1 MRACTTSNARA
12 ARRLAVLLLA
22 LGALL
27 AGSAVGGAPAAAAPS
42 DGGGIRVEGPVAEG
56 VVLRE
61 RFDPGPVSSVEV
73 KVHPGA
79 PVRIVPVLSGQ
90 RVDGGLEV
98 VSSMCDRVGGHVCVN
113 ANFAVCPSC
122 GQPLGGIVRDGELVQ
137 TPAPGQYQ
145 VSVVDGRLS
154 LEPWAW
160 SVGLWALGATHHASV
175 EAHGVNVAPI
185 HDGIVAYT
193 PAYGPRTAAA
203 PGMYELVLRAP
214 KGLRTGVGQRHQVEM
229 LRVHTGGQASI
240 PWDGIVLS
248 GHGRGADDLWAFV
261 QAHRSSLVELVSNT
275 TPGLSQSFSG
285 HPVLLRDGQRQWMD
299 PLDGK
304 VMQRHPRTVVGWDD
318 QGHVWFLLVDGRQ
331 QGSRGM
337 TLAEA
342 TDRMLSLGATNAVNL
357 DGGGSSTMVSTCPSP
372 SGWCVR
378 NHPSDGRQRN
388 VWVALAIAPAAPGP
402 APAPPPTPGPAPG
415 TEAAPS
421 AAPSSTTS
429 STTTTTATS
438 TVPRPAEAPGGQ
450 PREPD
455 RSTGE
460 ADLAPPAER
469 VIGQRAGGPGP
480 ATPVALGSHARPGPF
495 RDQPVVVA
503 GALVL
508 VALELAVLTHL
519 ARRGRRRTEVHR

>member
-1 MRACTTSNARA
+1 MRACAMTSMTRE
-12 ARRLAVLLLA
+12 RRRVPAVLLALA
-22 LGALL
+22 AVLAALSMGAD
-27 AGSAVGGAPAAAAPS
+27 PAAATPS
-42 DGGGIRVEGPVAEG
+42 PEGGIRVEGPVAEG

-79 PVRIVPVLSGQ
+79 PVRFVPVLSGQ

-98 VSSMCDRVGGHVCVN
+98 VSSMCDRVDGHVCVN

-122 GQPLGGIVRDGELVQ
+122 GQPLGGIVRDGEVVQ
-137 TPAPGQYQ
+137 TPAAGQYQ
-145 VSVVDGRLS
+145 VSVVDGRFS

-160 SVGLWALGATHHASV
+160 SVGLWALGASRHASV

-193 PAYGPRTAAA
+193 PAFGPRTAAG

-229 LRVHTGGQASI
+229 LRVHTGGQAPI

-275 TPGLSQSFSG
+275 TPGLTQSFSG

-304 VMQRHPRTVVGWDD
+304 VVQRHPRTVIGWDD

-331 QGSRGM
+331 RGSRGM

-372 SGWCVR
+372 SGWCLR

-388 VWVALAIAPAAPGP
+388 VWVALAIAPA
-402 APAPPPTPGPAPG
+402 PAPPASKMPTSPSDPPTSTTPTPVV
-415 TEAAPS
+415 AAPEPADRVPVP
-421 AAPSSTTS
+421 AAGEGDHGT
-429 STTTTTATS
+429 
-438 TVPRPAEAPGGQ
+438 G
-450 PREPD
+450 EPD
-455 RSTGE
+455 RV
-460 ADLAPPAER
+460 PPPHR
-469 VIGQRAGGPGP
+469 VTGQRAGAAGL
-480 ATPVALGSHARPGPF
+480 ATPAVLEPLDRSGPGPF
-495 RDQPVVVA
+495 RDQLWVVA
-503 GALVL
+503 GALGL
-508 VALELAVLTHL
+508 VGLELGLLTHL
-519 ARRGRRRTEVHR
+519 TRRRRRRTEVQR

>member
-1 MRACTTSNARA
+1 MRACTSTSNTRA
-12 ARRLAVLLLA
+12 AARLAALLLA
-22 LGALL
+22 LAALL
-27 AGSAVGGAPAAAAPS
+27 VAPAIGGSPAGAAPS
-42 DGGGIRVEGPVAEG
+42 EGGGIRVEGPVAEG

-61 RFDPGPVSSVEV
+61 RFDPGPVNSAEV

-79 PVRIVPVLSGQ
+79 PVRFVPVLSGQ

-137 TPAPGQYQ
+137 TPAAGQYQ
-145 VSVVDGRLS
+145 VSVVDGRFS

-160 SVGLWALGATHHASV
+160 SVGLWALGASRHASV

-193 PAYGPRTAAA
+193 PAFGPRTAAR

-214 KGLRTGVGQRHQVEM
+214 KGVRTGVGQRHQVEL
-229 LRVHTGGQASI
+229 LRVETGGQAAI

-304 VMQRHPRTVVGWDD
+304 VVQRHPRTVIGWDD

-372 SGWCVR
+372 SGWCLR

-388 VWVALAIAPAAPGP
+388 VWVALAIAPAAPEP
-402 APAPPPTPGPAPG
+402 APAPPTTAPT
-415 TEAAPS
+415 AAPS
-421 AAPSSTTS
+421 PTTTTTTS
-429 STTTTTATS
+429 STTTTTPV
-438 TVPRPAEAPGGQ
+438 VPHRAPTAAGAEPG
-450 PREPD
+450 EPD

-460 ADLAPPAER
+460 PDLAPPAER
-469 VIGQRAGGPGP
+469 VTGQHAGGPGP
-480 ATPVALGSHARPGPF
+480 ATPAALATPAGPGPF

-503 GALVL
+503 GALAL
-508 VALELAVLTHL
+508 VGLELGLLTHL
-519 ARRGRRRTEVHR
+519 TRRGRRRTEVHR